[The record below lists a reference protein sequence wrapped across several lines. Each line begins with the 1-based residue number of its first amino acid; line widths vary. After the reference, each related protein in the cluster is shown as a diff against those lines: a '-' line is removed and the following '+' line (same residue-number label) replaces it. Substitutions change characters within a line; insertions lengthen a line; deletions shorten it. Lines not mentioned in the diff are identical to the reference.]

1 MISNLFF
8 SNNNK
13 NSIKSII
20 YEESQ
25 LNVDDKIITETM
37 NYVYSQV
44 SSTPPK
50 GVDPKEYLFLMN
62 KKVYSIVLPILKET
76 KKSNP
81 NLNSNVNNTII
92 ESKKIVKKGIK
103 NENNTSKS
111 IMTNTVFDDLLIR
124 NYETPNIID
133 YPKPSISDKFTNEN
147 SSNHI
152 KSIENERSTL
162 IPKLKPVDLTLKND
176 NAELPDTLS
185 LYNKILTDYEDSILP
200 SNDSTPINILN
211 NINSINV
218 NAIDS
223 NNGSDNNL
231 IEQFSNIES
240 GSRFDN
246 SNEYN
251 SNSIKNNN
259 QSDIFKQ
266 SLNSV
271 NSRENILFKEPEY
284 KLIEKKFYI
293 IFDSSDRD
301 LYKYPNPSSFQVKFS
316 PIGNSLKYGSYYDD
330 LGTLILKEK
339 TVVYGD
345 SANLSVQE
353 TFDNINS
360 IAVKSVNV
368 PVNLIYLGTTEPQN
382 EIHSLS
388 NSLCVNNIYKESYVY
403 LVIPELRGP
412 YRGGNLLAYNAFAK
426 LLIDYSSI
434 AYVDKA
440 KNFISYNFTTL
451 MTSDKNEC
459 FMYEP
464 ISAGKIDKLTLNL
477 VNKAGNIYNFGI
489 DKLYIKGFGEGSM
502 KYNGYCGDKFMT
514 TKFIIQNVNDEYKKY
529 CELYYNGITS
539 CNTLNSHS
547 VNEGDLLYFYDTL
560 PNSEQVIYLENYVKI
575 NKIKFN
581 KKYNKYEIS
590 VSYPKIIDGE
600 ENDVFINFKYLIP
613 EANFNNY
620 YIVLHNTSTN
630 TNYFFKIFDFT
641 DSSVI
646 IDDTIPMPKFKN
658 YSMMRVGVV
667 KPNLRG
673 INNDD
678 RTSLFYKGGYNVIG
692 TGSTSD
698 NLWEIEVNF
707 PYNNLPAYLK
717 DTSLYIPGG
726 LFLIQEKLQI
736 SYTFTVTVKTKDYQ
750 MVSSQLNESG
760 NN

>member
-44 SSTPPK
+44 SPTPPR
-50 GVDPKEYLFLMN
+50 GIDSKEYLFLMN
-62 KKVYSIVLPILKET
+62 KKVYSIVLPILKEN

-81 NLNSNVNNTII
+81 NSNINNTII

-103 NENNTSKS
+103 DENNNSQN
-111 IMTNTVFDDLLIR
+111 IMTNTVFDDLLVR
-124 NYETPNIID
+124 NYEKPNIID
-133 YPKPSISDKFTNEN
+133 YPKPSTNDKFNNEN

-152 KSIENERSTL
+152 KLIENERSTL
-162 IPKLKPVDLTLKND
+162 IPKLKPIDLTLTND
-176 NAELPDTLS
+176 NSELPDTLS

-211 NINSINV
+211 NINSLDING
-218 NAIDS
+218 N
-223 NNGSDNNL
+223 NNGL
-231 IEQFSNIES
+231 IEQFSSIVS
-240 GSRFDN
+240 GTRVD
-246 SNEYN
+246 Y

-259 QSDIFKQ
+259 KSDIFKQ

-271 NSRENILFKEPEY
+271 NPRENIVFKEPEY
-284 KLIEKKFYI
+284 KLIEKTFYI

-301 LYKYPNPSSFQVKFS
+301 LYEYPNPSSFQVKFS
-316 PIGNSLKYGSYYDD
+316 PIGNSLKYSSYYDD

-345 SANLSVQE
+345 STNLSVQE

-360 IAVKSVNV
+360 ISVKSVNV
-368 PVNLIYLGTTEPQN
+368 PVNLIYLGTIESQN
-382 EIHSLS
+382 EIHNLP
-388 NSLCVNNIYKESYVY
+388 NNLCVNNIYKESYVY

-434 AYVDKA
+434 SYVDKA
-440 KNFISYNFTTL
+440 KNLISYNFTTL
-451 MTSDKNEC
+451 MTSDKDEC

-464 ISAGKIDKLTLNL
+464 VSAGKIDKLTLNL
-477 VNKAGNIYNFGI
+477 VNKTGNIYNFGI
-489 DKLYIKGFGEGSM
+489 DKLYIQGFGEGSM
-502 KYNGYCGDKFMT
+502 KYNGYCGDRFMT

-529 CELYYNGITS
+529 CELYYNGVTS
-539 CNTLNSHS
+539 CNTLNSHT
-547 VNEGDLLYFYDTL
+547 VNEGDLLYFYDTF
-560 PNSEQVIYLENYVKI
+560 PNSEQVIYLEDYVKI

-630 TNYFFKIFDFT
+630 INYFFKIFDFT

-646 IDDTIPMPKFKN
+646 IDNTIPMPKFKS
-658 YSMMRVGVV
+658 YSMIRIGVV
-667 KPNLRG
+667 KPNVRG
-673 INNDD
+673 INNDNKS
-678 RTSLFYKGGYNVIG
+678 SLFYKSGYNVIG
-692 TGSTSD
+692 VGSTSD

-707 PYNNLPAYLK
+707 PYNNLPDYLK

-726 LFLIQEKLQI
+726 LFLIQEKLQV

-750 MVSSQLNESG
+750 MVASGLNESG